1 MRKRMLS
8 YILVTIVI
16 VLIAFLVVASRQP
29 DTFRVERAVIILAP
43 PATVFAEVDDLHNW
57 PKWSPWQE
65 LDPNMTQTYSGPE
78 AGAGASM
85 AWSGNSKAGQGRMTI
100 VESHPNDLVRIR
112 LEFIKPFSVTNASEF
127 TFSPGG
133 SQTVV
138 TWTMTGQN
146 NLMFKSMHMVMNM
159 DKMLGGDFER
169 GLAKLKAVSEAK

>member
-1 MRKRMLS
+1 MMRVFL
-8 YILVTIVI
+8 YVLAGIAVLLVVF
-16 VLIAFLVVASRQP
+16 LIVASRQP
-29 DTFRVERAVIILAP
+29 DTFRVERAAIIAAP
-43 PATVFAEVDDLHNW
+43 PAKVFVEVDDLHNW
-57 PKWSPWQE
+57 PKWSPWQD
-65 LDPNMTQTYSGPE
+65 LDPNMTQTYSGPQS
-78 AGAGASM
+78 GAGASM

-133 SQTVV
+133 NQTVV

-159 DKMLGGDFER
+159 DKMRGGDFER